1 MLAKSIA
8 EYANNKKIADKLH
21 NAFPYPYRLKDA
33 EEHINACISAD
44 ESKVIL
50 RAIDIDGIAVGSI
63 GIFLKDDVYC
73 KSAELGYWLGEPFWG
88 KGIMTQAVK
97 QICKMAFEKYDIVRI
112 FAEPYADNTA
122 SRRVLEKAGFRLEGI
137 LRKSVYKK
145 GQIMDSCIYALIKD
159 EAI

>member
-1 MLAKSIA
+1 
-8 EYANNKKIADKLH
+8 
-21 NAFPYPYRLKDA
+21 
-33 EEHINACISAD
+33 
-44 ESKVIL
+44 VIL